1 MPLCNI
7 KQKDGMNIEKRK
19 TKQYI
24 KSLPPVEVE
33 QLLEE
38 YKIPSPHKEILY
50 LVCVE
55 KCPNFFVVADK
66 LSKRYGINMSTWQIG
81 YRLAEALEKFASA
94 KNFSEKGGS
103 RSIIL

>member
-1 MPLCNI
+1 
-7 KQKDGMNIEKRK
+7 MNVEKRK

-24 KSLPPVEVE
+24 KGLPPVQAE

-38 YKIPSPHKEILY
+38 YKIPSPHKEILH

-66 LSKRYGINMSTWQIG
+66 LSRIYDINISTWQIG
-81 YRLAEALEKFASA
+81 YRLSEALEQFASA
-94 KNFSEKGGS
+94 KKFSESKKP